1 MKILISWLGK
11 TDIDN
16 MQANELAS
24 IATLATKHA
33 QPFDKVLILANAWE
47 EHWQTYESWLNKRLA
62 VLHRPATAE
71 IKHQSLS
78 SPTDYQAVAAI
89 MQRNLQALCRADNQ
103 IYINLTSG
111 TPAMTAVSVLLGKGI
126 YQCNFLQSARDNTI
140 EDVRIPFDFDATYA
154 KAALSSI
161 SAKVVAGPKL
171 SSAFDDMVSESAAM
185 QAVKQK
191 AQKLA
196 MTELPALLLGET
208 GTGKEVL
215 ATAIHAASNRSA
227 KALKTVNCGALP
239 ENLVDSILFG
249 HVKGAF
255 TGANND
261 HAGLFEQADGGTL
274 FLDEIGELTP
284 AVQVKLLRA
293 LQQGEITRVGD
304 SKTRQV
310 DVRVIAATHRQ
321 LTAMVAEGTF
331 REDLFYRIAV
341 GVIEL
346 PPLRN
351 RIADIP
357 DFVKIFL
364 EDINSVHSKQ
374 PGYESKIISNSAIK
388 FIEEQLW
395 PGNVR
400 ALWNAL
406 NRAVLWADNA
416 ELTVK
421 DIKDA
426 IVETSHSAEKPTV
439 VPELVAGFDIQQYID
454 GIKENLVKAAL
465 DKTAGN
471 KSKAAKLLGL
481 ANHQTLANWMK
492 QLGIETEN

>member
-1 MKILISWLGK
+1 MNILISWLGK

-16 MQANELAS
+16 MQANEPAS
-24 IATLATKHA
+24 IATLATKHSII
-33 QPFDKVLILANAWE
+33 FDHIIILANTWE
-47 EHWQTYESWLNKRLA
+47 EHWDSYEKWLKKRLA
-62 VLHRPATAE
+62 VLHRPANVE
-71 IKHQSLS
+71 IKNQSLN

-89 MQRNLQALCRADNQ
+89 MQKNLQALCRVENQ
-103 IYINLTSG
+103 VYINLTSG

-126 YQCNFLQSARDNTI
+126 YECHFLQSARDNTI

-171 SSAFDDMVSESAAM
+171 SAAFDDMVSVSEAM
-185 QAVKQK
+185 QAVKHK
-191 AQKLA
+191 AQRLA
-196 MTELPALLLGET
+196 MTDLPALILGET

-215 ATAIHAASNRSA
+215 ATAIHGASNRSA
-227 KALKTVNCGALP
+227 KPLKTVNCGALP

-261 HAGLFEQADGGTL
+261 HAGLFEQANGGTL

-310 DVRVIAATHRQ
+310 DVRIIAATHRH
-321 LTAMVAEGTF
+321 LTEMVAEGTF

-341 GVIEL
+341 GVVEL
-346 PPLRN
+346 PALRN
-351 RIADIP
+351 RTADIP
-357 DFVKIFL
+357 ELVKQIMA
-364 EDINSVHSKQ
+364 EINAVFAKL
-374 PGYESKIISNSAIK
+374 PEYKCKKISNPAIG
-388 FIEEQLW
+388 FIKEQSW
-395 PGNVR
+395 PGNIR

-406 NRAVLWADNA
+406 NRAVLWADNT
-416 ELTVK
+416 ELSGADIQNALVETVK
-421 DIKDA
+421 TTENTA
-426 IVETSHSAEKPTV
+426 V

-454 GIKENLVKAAL
+454 GIKENIVKAAL
-465 DKTAGN
+465 GKTAGN

-481 ANHQTLANWMK
+481 ANHQTLTNWMK
-492 QLGIETEN
+492 QLHIDTEN

>member
-1 MKILISWLGK
+1 
-11 TDIDN
+11 
-16 MQANELAS
+16 
-24 IATLATKHA
+24 
-33 QPFDKVLILANAWE
+33 
-47 EHWQTYESWLNKRLA
+47 
-62 VLHRPATAE
+62 
-71 IKHQSLS
+71 
-78 SPTDYQAVAAI
+78 
-89 MQRNLQALCRADNQ
+89 MQRNLQALCRAENQ
-103 IYINLTSG
+103 VYINLTSG

-126 YQCNFLQSARDNTI
+126 YQCNFLQSSRDSTV
-140 EDVRIPFDFDATYA
+140 EEVRIPFDFDATYA

-171 SSAFDDMVSESAAM
+171 STAFDDMVSDSAAM

-196 MTELPALLLGET
+196 LTELPALLLGET

-215 ATAIHAASNRSA
+215 ATAIHAASNRSN
-227 KALKTVNCGALP
+227 KPLKTINCGALP

-274 FLDEIGELTP
+274 FLDEVGELTP

-341 GVIEL
+341 GVVEL
-346 PPLRN
+346 PALRN
-351 RIADIP
+351 RVADIP
-357 DFVKIFL
+357 ALVAQIL
-364 EDINSVHSKQ
+364 AEINSVFAKLPEYKSK
-374 PGYESKIISNSAIK
+374 KISNDAIK
-388 FIEEQLW
+388 FIEAQRW
-395 PGNVR
+395 PGNIR

-406 NRAVLWADNA
+406 NRAVLWADNT
-416 ELTVK
+416 ELSAT
-421 DIKDA
+421 DIQQA
-426 IVETSHSAEKPTV
+426 IVETVKTTENSTV

-454 GIKENLVKAAL
+454 GIKENIVKSAL

-481 ANHQTLANWMK
+481 ANHQTLTNWMK
-492 QLGIETEN
+492 QLHIDTEN